1 MSRQSLRL
9 CIAPDHP
16 ALAGHFPG
24 FPVVPG
30 VVLLDETLHAIDGEL
45 SAEHAALPP
54 GAADAIDATSA
65 SLWHIGTVKFHR
77 TVRAGETLQLEYDL
91 QPDGRARFELR
102 AADALVASGTIE
114 RRPVAPLQALSTP

>member
-1 MSRQSLRL
+1 MSRQSLPLR
-9 CIAPDHP
+9 IAPDHP

-30 VVLLDETLHAIDGEL
+30 VVLLDEALQAIESDAQ
-45 SAEHAALPP
+45 AEGPS
-54 GAADAIDATSA
+54 D

-77 TVRAGETLQLEYDL
+77 AVRAGEQLQLEYEL

-114 RRPVAPLQALSTP
+114 RRPAVRLVAAAAP

>member
-1 MSRQSLRL
+1 MNARSAWLRV
-9 CIAPDHP
+9 ASDHP

-30 VVLLDETLHAIDGEL
+30 VVLLDEALHAIE
-45 SAEHAALPP
+45 SAGQAEPAAAP
-54 GAADAIDATSA
+54 ADTAGSSPA

-77 TVRAGETLQLEYDL
+77 AVRPGELLQLEYES

-102 AADALVASGTIE
+102 AADALVA
-114 RRPVAPLQALSTP
+114 QAAVREPHLFA

>member
-9 CIAPDHP
+9 HITPDHP

-30 VVLLDETLHAIDGEL
+30 VVLLDETLHAIEI
-45 SAEHAALPP
+45 AERAQHAPPPRAPHAAPRL
-54 GAADAIDATSA
+54 
-65 SLWHIGTVKFHR
+65 LWHIGTVKYHR
-77 TVRAGETLQLEYDL
+77 GVRPGEALQLEYEL

-102 AADALVASGTIE
+102 TADALVASGTIE
-114 RRPVAPLQALSTP
+114 RRAAASLVAVSVP

>member
-1 MSRQSLRL
+1 MNRQTVALR
-9 CIAPDHP
+9 IASDHA

-30 VVLLDETLHAIDGEL
+30 VVLLDETLRAI
-45 SAEHAALPP
+45 EHAAPAGALSP
-54 GAADAIDATSA
+54 G

-77 TVRAGETLQLEYDL
+77 PVRPGESLQLEYEL

-102 AADALVASGTIE
+102 AADALVTSGTIE
-114 RRPVAPLQALSTP
+114 RRPAAGLIAMPAP

>member
-9 CIAPDHP
+9 HITPDHP

-30 VVLLDETLHAIDGEL
+30 VVLLDEALHAIEIAER
-45 SAEHAALPP
+45 SEHALPSRAAQAAPAL
-54 GAADAIDATSA
+54 
-65 SLWHIGTVKFHR
+65 LWHIGTVKYHR
-77 TVRAGETLQLEYDL
+77 AVRPGEALQLQYEL

-102 AADALVASGTIE
+102 TADALVASGTAE
-114 RRPVAPLQALSTP
+114 RRPAVALTAAP

>member
-1 MSRQSLRL
+1 MNRQSLQL

-30 VVLLDETLHAIDGEL
+30 VVLLDETLHAIEI
-45 SAEHAALPP
+45 AEQANRAAARP
-54 GAADAIDATSA
+54 GDTAAAPAL
-65 SLWHIGTVKFHR
+65 LWHIGTVKYHR
-77 TVRAGETLQLEYDL
+77 AVRPGEPLQLEYEL

-102 AADALVASGTIE
+102 AADALVASGTVE
-114 RRPVAPLQALSTP
+114 RRPAASLVAVSAP

>member
-1 MSRQSLRL
+1 MSRQSLPL

-30 VVLLDETLHAIDGEL
+30 VVLLDETLHAID
-45 SAEHAALPP
+45 SAQQAERAAAP
-54 GAADAIDATSA
+54 AA
-65 SLWHIGTVKFHR
+65 LWHIGTVKYHR
-77 TVRAGETLQLEYDL
+77 ATRPGEALQLEYEL

-114 RRPVAPLQALSTP
+114 RRPAATLVAVSAP

>member
-1 MSRQSLRL
+1 MSRQSVAL
-9 CIAPDHP
+9 CISPHHP

-30 VVLLDETLHAIDGEL
+30 VVLLDETLRAID
-45 SAEHAALPP
+45 SAEPAT
-54 GAADAIDATSA
+54 DAW
-65 SLWHIGTVKFHR
+65 LWHIGTVKFHR
-77 TVRAGETLQLEYDL
+77 AVRPGEPLQLEYEL

-114 RRPVAPLQALSTP
+114 RRPVANLVATSAP

>member
-1 MSRQSLRL
+1 MNRQSLRL

-30 VVLLDETLHAIDGEL
+30 VVLLDETLHAIEI
-45 SAEHAALPP
+45 AEQAERAARQSGAAEAAL
-54 GAADAIDATSA
+54 GL
-65 SLWHIGTVKFHR
+65 LWHIGTLKFHR
-77 TVRAGETLQLEYDL
+77 AVRPGEQLQLEYEL

-102 AADALVASGTIE
+102 TADALVASGTIE
-114 RRPVAPLQALSTP
+114 RRPAVSLVAESAP

>member
-45 SAEHAALPP
+45 SAEHSALHTAAT
-54 GAADAIDATSA
+54 DATPA

-77 TVRAGETLQLEYDL
+77 TVRAGEALQLEYDL

>member
-1 MSRQSLRL
+1 MNRHSVPLR
-9 CIAPDHP
+9 IAPDHA

-30 VVLLDETLHAIDGEL
+30 VVLLDEALHAIEQAAPAGEM
-45 SAEHAALPP
+45 AA
-54 GAADAIDATSA
+54 G
-65 SLWHIGTVKFHR
+65 SLWQIGTVKFHR
-77 TVRAGETLQLEYDL
+77 PVRPGESLQLEYEL

-114 RRPVAPLQALSTP
+114 RRPAAELVAMSAP

>member
-30 VVLLDETLHAIDGEL
+30 VVLLDETLHAIESGEAATAGIRAS
-45 SAEHAALPP
+45 SA
-54 GAADAIDATSA
+54 A

-77 TVRAGETLQLEYDL
+77 AVRPGEVLRLEYES

-102 AADALVASGTIE
+102 TADALVASGTIE
-114 RRPVAPLQALSTP
+114 RRPAAQLVAVAAP

>member
-30 VVLLDETLHAIDGEL
+30 VVLLDETLHAID
-45 SAEHAALPP
+45 SAEQSERAAAHA
-54 GAADAIDATSA
+54 GATDATAA

-77 TVRAGETLQLEYDL
+77 AVRPGEVLQLEYEL

-114 RRPVAPLQALSTP
+114 RRPVLPLVAVAAS

>member
-9 CIAPDHP
+9 CIASDHP

-30 VVLLDETLHAIDGEL
+30 VVLLDETLHAIDAEL
-45 SAEHAALPP
+45 QAERAALHS
-54 GAADAIDATSA
+54 AATDATPA

-77 TVRAGETLQLEYDL
+77 AVRPGEALQLEYDL

-102 AADALVASGTIE
+102 AADALVATGTLE
-114 RRPVAPLQALSTP
+114 RRPLAPLLAVSAP

>member
-9 CIAPDHP
+9 CIASDHP

-24 FPVVPG
+24 FAVVPG
-30 VVLLDETLHAIDGEL
+30 VVLLDETLHAIE
-45 SAEHAALPP
+45 SAEAAER
-54 GAADAIDATSA
+54 AAAPARAGENCAA

-77 TVRAGETLQLEYDL
+77 AVRPGEILHLEYES

-102 AADALVASGTIE
+102 TADALVGSGTIE
-114 RRPVAPLQALSTP
+114 RRPPAELVAVAAP

>member
-1 MSRQSLRL
+1 MSRQSVAL
-9 CIAPDHP
+9 CIPAQHP

-30 VVLLDETLHAIDGEL
+30 VVLLDETLRAIDG
-45 SAEHAALPP
+45 AEP
-54 GAADAIDATSA
+54 AADAL
-65 SLWHIGTVKFHR
+65 LWHIGTVKFHR
-77 TVRAGETLQLEYDL
+77 AVRPGEQLQLEYEL

-114 RRPVAPLQALSTP
+114 RRPAASLVAMSAP

>member
-30 VVLLDETLHAIDGEL
+30 VVLLDETLHAIDAEL
-45 SAEHAALPP
+45 PAD
-54 GAADAIDATSA
+54 GAAPA

-77 TVRAGETLQLEYDL
+77 AVRAGEALQLEYDL

-102 AADALVASGTIE
+102 AADALVASGTLE
-114 RRPVAPLQALSTP
+114 RRPLAPLLAVSAP

>member
-9 CIAPDHP
+9 HIAPDHP

-30 VVLLDETLHAIDGEL
+30 VVLLDEALHAIGI
-45 SAEHAALPP
+45 AERSERAPTPRAPPVTPAL
-54 GAADAIDATSA
+54 
-65 SLWHIGTVKFHR
+65 LWHIGTVKYHR
-77 TVRAGETLQLEYDL
+77 AVRPGEALQLEYEL

-102 AADALVASGTIE
+102 TADALVASGTAE
-114 RRPVAPLQALSTP
+114 RRPALALTAAP

>member
-1 MSRQSLRL
+1 MSRQSLPLR
-9 CIAPDHP
+9 IAPDHP

-30 VVLLDETLHAIDGEL
+30 VVLLDEALQAIE
-45 SAEHAALPP
+45 SAEQSDAPP
-54 GAADAIDATSA
+54 DL
-65 SLWHIGTVKFHR
+65 LWHIGTVKFHR
-77 TVRAGETLQLEYDL
+77 AVRAGEQLQLEYEL

-114 RRPVAPLQALSTP
+114 RRPAAKLVAAAAS

>member
-1 MSRQSLRL
+1 MSRQRLSLR
-9 CIAPDHP
+9 IAPDHP

-24 FPVVPG
+24 FAVVPG
-30 VVLLDETLHAIDGEL
+30 VVLLDETLHAIE
-45 SAEHAALPP
+45 SAEQSAAL
-54 GAADAIDATSA
+54 AE

-77 TVRAGETLQLEYDL
+77 AVRPGEALQLEYEL

-114 RRPVAPLQALSTP
+114 RRPAVRLVAAAAP

>member
-30 VVLLDETLHAIDGEL
+30 VVLLDETLHAIDREL
-45 SAEHAALPP
+45 SA
-54 GAADAIDATSA
+54 GAADAMPA

-77 TVRAGETLQLEYDL
+77 AVRAGEALQLEYDL

-114 RRPVAPLQALSTP
+114 RRPLAPLQALSTP

>member
-9 CIAPDHP
+9 CIASDHP

-30 VVLLDETLHAIDGEL
+30 VVLLDETLHAID
-45 SAEHAALPP
+45 SAELAEHTAAHA
-54 GAADAIDATSA
+54 GAADTTPA

-77 TVRAGETLQLEYDL
+77 AVRPGEALQLEYEL

-114 RRPVAPLQALSTP
+114 RRPVLPLVAVPAS

>member
-45 SAEHAALPP
+45 AAEHSEPHS
-54 GAADAIDATSA
+54 GAADATPA

-77 TVRAGETLQLEYDL
+77 TVRAGEALQLEYDL

-114 RRPVAPLQALSTP
+114 RRPIAPLQALSTP

>member
-9 CIAPDHP
+9 SIAVDHP

-30 VVLLDETLHAIDGEL
+30 VVLLDETLQAI
-45 SAEHAALPP
+45 EHAEP
-54 GAADAIDATSA
+54 GSEAAPG

-77 TVRAGETLQLEYDL
+77 AVRAGEGLQLEYEL

-114 RRPVAPLQALSTP
+114 RRPAANLVAMSVP

>member
-9 CIAPDHP
+9 CIESDHP

-30 VVLLDETLHAIDGEL
+30 VVLLDETLHAIDREL
-45 SAEHAALPP
+45 QAERAAQQ
-54 GAADAIDATSA
+54 AAATDATPA

-77 TVRAGETLQLEYDL
+77 AVRPGEALQLEYDL

-114 RRPVAPLQALSTP
+114 RRPAAKLVAVSAP

>member
-9 CIAPDHP
+9 HIMPDHP

-30 VVLLDETLHAIDGEL
+30 VVLLDEALHAIEI
-45 SAEHAALPP
+45 AEPTDRALPP
-54 GAADAIDATSA
+54 RTACAAPAL
-65 SLWHIGTVKFHR
+65 LWHIGTVKYHR
-77 TVRAGETLQLEYDL
+77 AVRPGEALQLEYEL

-102 AADALVASGTIE
+102 TADALVASGTIE
-114 RRPVAPLQALSTP
+114 RRAAASLVAVSVP

>member
-1 MSRQSLRL
+1 MSRQSLPLR
-9 CIAPDHP
+9 IAPDHP

-30 VVLLDETLHAIDGEL
+30 VVLLDETLQAIE
-45 SAEHAALPP
+45 SAGQPDDLP
-54 GAADAIDATSA
+54 D

-77 TVRAGETLQLEYDL
+77 AVRAGEQLQLEYEL

-114 RRPVAPLQALSTP
+114 RRPAAKLVAAAAP

>member
-1 MSRQSLRL
+1 MSRQSLQL
-9 CIAPDHP
+9 CVASDHP

-30 VVLLDETLHAIDGEL
+30 VVLLDETLHAIE
-45 SAEHAALPP
+45 SAEQSGDAAPH
-54 GAADAIDATSA
+54 

-77 TVRAGETLQLEYDL
+77 AVRAGEWLQLEYEL

-114 RRPVAPLQALSTP
+114 RRPAANLVAMSAP